1 MERSRRIL
9 PLASALVALL
19 TILAAGPGPGVAA
32 GVRPAAQGIR
42 ALVRTGDPAPG
53 GGRLRQLS
61 DPSLNNRGDLAFG
74 ALTTNPHAS
83 AAVYMLSRGRLV
95 TLASAGQPAPTG
107 GVFRAFSD
115 IILNDRGTVVF
126 LGRTAG
132 GAAPEGLYLAR
143 AGKIGTLVAVGQP
156 APSGGAFTDFAN
168 PAINGQDTVAFVGR
182 TAPVLMA
189 GQPAPTGGVFQFFLD
204 GSPALNDRGQV
215 AVVASTTAHATQGIY
230 VVTGGHAVPVVTTDD
245 VAPVGGRFTEF
256 GFVALSA
263 AGTVGFVGRT
273 ARSRIREALYT
284 TGRAT
289 LVTLARQGEAVTGG
303 GALTTFVNAVMNAQ
317 ETVVFE
323 PGTPGPVP
331 RALYA
336 ATRSGVRVIG
346 RAGEPAPAGG
356 RFTAFSAPALNDRG
370 QLAFVAETDDGR
382 HGIYLVTLR

>member
-126 LGRTAG
+126 LGRKVCTSRGQGRSARSSLSG
-132 GAAPEGLYLAR
+132 SRPPPAAPSRTSQTRRSTARTPSRSSAARRGPAAKASSRAAR
-143 AGKIGTLVAVGQP
+143 A
-156 APSGGAFTDFAN
+156 
-168 PAINGQDTVAFVGR
+168 
-182 TAPVLMA
+182 
-189 GQPAPTGGVFQFFLD
+189 
-204 GSPALNDRGQV
+204 
-215 AVVASTTAHATQGIY
+215 
-230 VVTGGHAVPVVTTDD
+230 
-245 VAPVGGRFTEF
+245 
-256 GFVALSA
+256 
-263 AGTVGFVGRT
+263 
-273 ARSRIREALYT
+273 ARRRC
-284 TGRAT
+284 
-289 LVTLARQGEAVTGG
+289 
-303 GALTTFVNAVMNAQ
+303 
-317 ETVVFE
+317 
-323 PGTPGPVP
+323 
-331 RALYA
+331 
-336 ATRSGVRVIG
+336 
-346 RAGEPAPAGG
+346 
-356 RFTAFSAPALNDRG
+356 
-370 QLAFVAETDDGR
+370 
-382 HGIYLVTLR
+382 